1 MKAKRKPR
9 VDVISPFLD
18 KRHGT
23 ELCIAEQIERLADDF
38 EIHAYSTRIAD
49 MDMEKFTWHRIPDVP
64 GPHLVKYVW
73 FFCAN
78 HAWRWFGNW
87 FGRDRTQ
94 LTYSPGIN
102 CFDADL
108 INVHIVFAEFRRIA
122 DSRLK
127 FRANPARSWFRL
139 VHRRMFYRL
148 IIGLEHEIYRRSVP
162 LIAVSAKVKGD
173 LSRHYPRNEAA
184 IVIHNGI
191 SCRQFNPVVRA
202 ALRDKAR
209 QELGFSLSDFVLL
222 LIGNDWKK
230 KGLEC
235 LFEAL
240 ALADEP
246 HLSLAV
252 VGKDDVSPFRSAL
265 DRYHL
270 DSRVRFLPVRKD
282 PEFYYAAADAYVGP
296 SLEDAFAIPPLE
308 AMACGVPVI
317 VSSRAGVSEV
327 LTDAVDA
334 LILQDPEDA
343 SELARLIIRI
353 YKDEEL
359 RYELSK
365 HAAKTA
371 SRFTW
376 QRNADQL
383 RSVFHDLLAKQGRES
398 VTAEGAV

>member
-9 VDVISPFLD
+9 IDVISPFLD
-18 KRHGT
+18 KHHGT
-23 ELCIAEQIERLADDF
+23 ELCIAEQIERLADEF

-49 MDMEKFTWHRIPDVP
+49 MDMQKFTWHRIPDIP

-87 FGRDRTQ
+87 FGQCRTE

-102 CFDADL
+102 CLDADL

-122 DSRLK
+122 DRGLK
-127 FRANPARSWFRL
+127 FRANPFQSWFRL
-139 VHRRMFYRL
+139 IHRRIFYRL
-148 IIGLEHEIYRRSVP
+148 IIGLEHEIYSRSVA
-162 LIAVSAKVKGD
+162 LIAVSTKVKKD
-173 LSRHYPRNEAA
+173 LSRHYPRNENAT
-184 IVIHNGI
+184 VIHNGI
-191 SCRQFNPVVRA
+191 SRRQFNPVVRA
-202 ALRDKAR
+202 TLRDKAR
-209 QELGFSLSDFVLL
+209 RELGFCFSDFVLL

-235 LFEAL
+235 FLRAL
-240 ALADEP
+240 ALAREP

-252 VGKDDVSPFRSAL
+252 AGNDDVSPFRAAL
-265 DRYHL
+265 DRYQL
-270 DSRVRFLPVRKD
+270 NPRVRFLPVRKD
-282 PEFYYAAADAYVGP
+282 PEFYYGAADAYVGP

-308 AMACGVPVI
+308 AMACGLPVI

-327 LTDAVDA
+327 LTQGVDA

-343 SELARLIIRI
+343 SELAHLIMRV
-353 YKDEEL
+353 YKDGDL
-359 RYELSK
+359 RNELSK
-365 HAAKTA
+365 QAAKTA

-376 QRNADQL
+376 QQNAEQL
-383 RSVFHDLLAKQGRES
+383 RSVFHDLLVKQRRES
-398 VTAEGAV
+398 VTAEGAI